1 MTASFVPFAV
11 LYGLLLGARHALE
24 PDHLAAVSTL
34 AAHGSSR
41 TQVLSVAA
49 AWGGGHATA
58 VTVAGILLSA
68 ARLPVWLAGRAELL
82 AGFALVA
89 LGLWT
94 AYGVRRSGLHVHVH
108 GHEETPPHAHFHL
121 HARGLGHDPH
131 FGLSRLFRRP
141 LGAYAVGTLHGLAG
155 SGAAA
160 ALAALAAPTR
170 IAAVLYLV
178 CFGIGSLLGM
188 VAVGIMAI
196 WPLVR
201 ISAYLPRAQSW
212 LQGAAG
218 LGSVAVGLLLIARV
232 GGLIR

>member
-1 MTASFVPFAV
+1 MRSPRGLEGVTASFVPFAV

-68 ARLPVWLAGRAELL
+68 ARLPIWLAGRAELL

-89 LGLWT
+89 LGL
-94 AYGVRRSGLHVHVH
+94 
-108 GHEETPPHAHFHL
+108 
-121 HARGLGHDPH
+121 
-131 FGLSRLFRRP
+131 
-141 LGAYAVGTLHGLAG
+141 
-155 SGAAA
+155 
-160 ALAALAAPTR
+160 
-170 IAAVLYLV
+170 YLV
-178 CFGIGSLLGM
+178 CFGIGSLRGM

-201 ISAYLPRAQSW
+201 ISAHLPRAQSW

>member
-1 MTASFVPFAV
+1 MRSPRGLKGVTASFVPFAV
-11 LYGLLLGARHALE
+11 LHGL
-24 PDHLAAVSTL
+24 
-34 AAHGSSR
+34 
-41 TQVLSVAA
+41 
-49 AWGGGHATA
+49 
-58 VTVAGILLSA
+58 LLSA
-68 ARLPVWLAGRAELL
+68 ARLPVWFAGRAELL
-82 AGFALVA
+82 AGFALVV

-94 AYGVRRSGLHVHVH
+94 VYGVRRSGLHLHVH
-108 GHEETPPHAHFHL
+108 AHEETPPHAHFHL

-131 FGLSRLFRRP
+131 SGLSRLFRRP
-141 LGAYAVGTLHGLAG
+141 LGAYAVGTRHGLAG

-232 GGLIR
+232 GGFIR

>member
-1 MTASFVPFAV
+1 MSSFVPFAV

-41 TQVLSVAA
+41 AEVFRVAA

-58 VTVAGILLSA
+58 VTVAGLLLSA
-68 ARLPVWLAGRAELL
+68 ARLPVWLVDRAELV
-82 AGFALVA
+82 AGLTLVA

-94 AYGVRRSGLHVHVH
+94 VFGVRRGGLHVHVH
-108 GHEETPPHAHFHL
+108 AHEAIPPHAHFHV
-121 HARGLGHDPH
+121 HRAAGGHDPH
-131 FGLSRLFRRP
+131 LVPASPIRRP

-155 SGAAA
+155 SGTAA

-170 IAAVLYLV
+170 TAAMLYLV

-188 VAVGIMAI
+188 AAVGILAI
-196 WPLVR
+196 WPLIR
-201 ISAYLPRAQSW
+201 LSTYLPRARSW
-212 LQGAAG
+212 FQNAAG
-218 LGSVAVGLLLIARV
+218 LGSVAAGLLLIAHV
-232 GGLIR
+232 GRLMR